1 MHWKR
6 VVPMAAMLAVLPAN
20 MAAADSPED
29 ALEKM
34 DRILE
39 IEKEDTGDGQVMMRS
54 TNFDPSEWIRY
65 DNLLPE
71 LERIAELSDGE
82 FDIDVLGQSQRG
94 RDIYSTRIGTGDE
107 VILITSEI
115 HGNENFGTESLV
127 SLLETLATSDEEE
140 VQFILD
146 EITVVAVPKFN
157 PDGAELV
164 QRQNDITWDEVV
176 ENHPQLEG
184 AEPAWNYNESRQGFD
199 VNRDFNADLDY
210 VPEAADLPGNTANF
224 GFFLSNE
231 SQILRDLYQELQAEF
246 GGVEAYVDLH
256 QMGANNVIEGTDE
269 PVTIALDYPALG
281 PDGNPR
287 YADDYPE
294 WDQDKSRK
302 YALAAANGVNE
313 RADGGV
319 EPGLARY
326 VHHSTRDLPG
336 QARHAFALNGTG
348 TVLFE
353 MPGQQPNAPYDQNLI
368 DIMEDG
374 LWGILHHMADGIN
387 QLDGDDFYELPKYW
401 PDTPPVSEPAQFATD
416 FTENAVGESPSD
428 WSPFWQA
435 RADQFTVLDLPTRLQ
450 FLTGSGS
457 VVSYQTVLVNCT
469 VIQKSSGSFVE
480 MIFTGRC
487 LSLASICLG
496 LREVRMAFT

>member
-1 MHWKR
+1 M
-6 VVPMAAMLAVLPAN
+6 
-20 MAAADSPED
+20 
-29 ALEKM
+29 
-34 DRILE
+34 
-39 IEKEDTGDGQVMMRS
+39 
-54 TNFDPSEWIRY
+54 
-65 DNLLPE
+65 
-71 LERIAELSDGE
+71 
-82 FDIDVLGQSQRG
+82 
-94 RDIYSTRIGTGDE
+94 
-107 VILITSEI
+107 
-115 HGNENFGTESLV
+115 
-127 SLLETLATSDEEE
+127 
-140 VQFILD
+140 
-146 EITVVAVPKFN
+146 
-157 PDGAELV
+157 

-336 QARHAFALNGTG
+336 QARHAFALTAPGRYCLKCLASSQVHRMIRTSSTSWKTG
-348 TVLFE
+348 CGAFSIIWRTASI
-353 MPGQQPNAPYDQNLI
+353 NS
-368 DIMEDG
+368 
-374 LWGILHHMADGIN
+374 MAMI
-387 QLDGDDFYELPKYW
+387 
-401 PDTPPVSEPAQFATD
+401 SM
-416 FTENAVGESPSD
+416 
-428 WSPFWQA
+428 
-435 RADQFTVLDLPTRLQ
+435 
-450 FLTGSGS
+450 
-457 VVSYQTVLVNCT
+457 SYRSIGRTHR
-469 VIQKSSGSFVE
+469 
-480 MIFTGRC
+480 RC
-487 LSLASICLG
+487 LNLHNLQLTLQRMQLASHLRIGRRSGKHG
-496 LREVRMAFT
+496 LTNLPYLTCPHAFNF